1 MLDELI
7 DAGRSGD
14 RRTRSEG
21 SGGEQRGAAAQLQQ
35 GIIFTLRDGATVRV
49 EIYSD
54 PEKAR
59 AVAGL
64 RE

>member
-7 DAGRSGD
+7 DAGD
-14 RRTRSEG
+14 QVIAVHH
-21 SGGEQRGAAAQLQQ
+21 QRGLGASSERGGGAARQ
-35 GIIFTLRDGATVRV
+35 GIIFTLRGGATVRV
-49 EIYSD
+49 EIYGD

>member
-7 DAGRSGD
+7 DAGD
-14 RRTRSEG
+14 QVIAVHH
-21 SGGEQRGAAAQLQQ
+21 QRGLGASSGAAAQLEQ

-59 AVAGL
+59 AAAGL